1 MPNTENAP
9 SVAIEMAFEPSA
21 AYGPEGGEAER
32 PTWMR
37 IRRTKEQLID
47 GNPQTRTKERIER
60 RRTEIKHNLGAL
72 LLLSSVGD
80 WKSACARGGCSAGN
94 ERVNAKSVRPHFLME

>member
-9 SVAIEMAFEPSA
+9 SVAIDMAVEPSA

-60 RRTEIKHNLGAL
+60 RRTEIKHKLGAL

-80 WKSACARGGCSAGN
+80 WKSAWRLLGG
-94 ERVNAKSVRPHFLME
+94 ERESERRAFAAKL